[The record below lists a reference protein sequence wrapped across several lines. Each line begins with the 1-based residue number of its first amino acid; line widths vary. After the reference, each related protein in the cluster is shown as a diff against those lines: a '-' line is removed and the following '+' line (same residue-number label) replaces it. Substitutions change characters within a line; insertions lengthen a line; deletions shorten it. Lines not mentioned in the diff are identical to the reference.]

1 VSAATEMSAEEYN
14 ALAAAKKQPKYRNV
28 RTVVD
33 GIAFDS
39 KAEATRY
46 AELRLMLDAGTI
58 YGLRLQP
65 RYPLTVNGV
74 KVGTYVADFAY
85 VDAAGD
91 DVVEDVKGVRTPVFK
106 LKAKLMKAV
115 HGITVE
121 EIG

>member
-1 VSAATEMSAEEYN
+1 
-14 ALAAAKKQPKYRNV
+14 
-28 RTVVD
+28 
-33 GIAFDS
+33 
-39 KAEATRY
+39 
-46 AELRLMLDAGTI
+46 MLDAGTI

-121 EIG
+121 EIA

>member
-1 VSAATEMSAEEYN
+1 MSTTEMTAEEYN
-14 ALAAAKKQPKYRNV
+14 ALAAATKQPKYRNT

-65 RYPLTVNGV
+65 RYPLTVNGM
-74 KVGTYVADFAY
+74 KIGTYVADFAY

>member
-14 ALAAAKKQPKYRNV
+14 ALAAAKKQRKYRNV

-39 KAEATRY
+39 KAEAKRY

-121 EIG
+121 EIA

>member
-14 ALAAAKKQPKYRNV
+14 ALAAAKKQRKYRNV

-39 KAEATRY
+39 KAEAKRY